1 MTKIRL
7 GGIKILEGRSYAGW
21 SCDKAKDAL
30 ADICSHMGSERINL
44 NQVTHLADDG
54 RGFSSSSLCT
64 ESAGGFTSYFL
75 IKLDTGLEPQLQR
88 DTTIL
93 SIFPH
98 DRRPFVMGALLE
110 LMGREDMH
118 PLGIASSPSAV
129 SVVVPSEKVKAT
141 IDAIFSVF
149 EFPAYG
155 SPLKWESAYVGK
167 EELFKDVVGSYEE
180 EDIKVYAVLN
190 RPDLDFWTLD
200 PDRSDLLQLGR
211 VLQEIDS
218 PEAGMDFLVADCNR
232 PGKAVLGFCL
242 PGSQR
247 RLVSE
252 TLEARMPHVARVC
265 NEAAAIFFHGPHFGD
280 RYRIAATLTE
290 SMQSAEIR
298 PLAFS
303 CAVHSISVVL
313 EARDLSRG
321 LQAIRA
327 KFHEP

>member
-21 SCDKAKDAL
+21 SCDKTKDAL
-30 ADICSHMGSERINL
+30 ADICGHMGSERINL
-44 NQVTHLADDG
+44 SQVTHLADDG
-54 RGFSSSSLCT
+54 SRFSSSSLCT

-98 DRRPFVMGALLE
+98 DRRPLVMGALLE
-110 LMGREDMH
+110 LMGKENMH

-129 SVVVPSEKVKAT
+129 SVVVPSEEVKAT

-190 RPDLDFWTLD
+190 RPDLDFWVLVLN
-200 PDRSDLLQLGR
+200 RSDLLRMGQ

-247 RLVSE
+247 RLFGE
-252 TLEARMPHVARVC
+252 TLEARMPHVAHTC
-265 NEAAAIFFHGPHFGD
+265 KEAAAIFFHGPHFGD

-290 SMQSAEIR
+290 SLQSAGIR

-303 CAVHSISVVL
+303 CAVHSISVIL
-313 EARDLSRG
+313 EAGDLSRG

>member
-44 NQVTHLADDG
+44 SQVTHLSDDG
-54 RGFSSSSLCT
+54 KGLSTSSLCT

-98 DRRPFVMGALLE
+98 DRRPLVMGALLE
-110 LMGREDMH
+110 LMGQEGMH

-129 SVVVPSEKVKAT
+129 SVVVPSEEVKAT

-167 EELFKDVVGSYEE
+167 EELFKDVVGAYEE
-180 EDIKVYAVLN
+180 EDIKVYAVLS
-190 RPDLDFWTLD
+190 RPDLDLWTLVLN
-200 PDRSDLLQLGR
+200 RSDLLQMGQ

-247 RLVSE
+247 RRVSE
-252 TLEARMPHVARVC
+252 VLEARLPHVTRFC
-265 NEAAAIFFHGPHFGD
+265 KEAAAVFFHGPHFGD
-280 RYRIAATLTE
+280 RYRIAATLTD
-290 SMQSAEIR
+290 SMQSAGIR

-303 CAVHSISVVL
+303 CAVHSISVVF

-321 LQAIRA
+321 LQAIRT